1 LWFRKNN
8 IGNKFGCKVQ
18 TTNGFSKLRHAHPC
32 LQNVKVELST
42 FSRIFS
48 MGFLLAEFVVIKHD
62 KHSGCILFKKL
73 HLKNDG
79 FLILLMLCNKFCIVL
94 KLLKF
99 IKSR

>member
-1 LWFRKNN
+1 
-8 IGNKFGCKVQ
+8 
-18 TTNGFSKLRHAHPC
+18 
-32 LQNVKVELST
+32 
-42 FSRIFS
+42 

-79 FLILLMLCNKFCIVL
+79 FLILLMLCNKFCVVL